1 VKVHLVDGTFELF
14 RCFHAAPPAEVAGR
28 QVGAVRGL
36 LHTLAK
42 LLRRDDVSHVAVAF
56 DGALDRRDDPG
67 PPGQQ
72 GLALDATRAL
82 GLVVWP
88 MVRRY
93 EADDALATGAALY
106 ADQPGV
112 EQVVLCTADKD
123 LAQCVR
129 GERVVLWDRMRG
141 RCYDEPAVREKWGV
155 SPGSIPDYLALRG
168 DAADGLPGLPGWGAK
183 GAATLL
189 ARYERLEAIPRE
201 ASAWEVSVR
210 GAERLARVLRERW
223 QEALLYRDLIR
234 LARDV
239 PLPQRVSELEWPG
252 APRAALERL
261 CAQIGEE
268 ALLEGIPRW
277 ADEATKGASRLS

>member
-1 VKVHLVDGTFELF
+1 MKVHLVDGTFELF
-14 RCFHAAPPAEVAGR
+14 RCFHAAPPAEAEGR

-42 LLRRDDVSHVAVAF
+42 LLRREDVSHVAVAF

-72 GLALDATRAL
+72 GLALAATRAL

-129 GERVVLWDRMRG
+129 ADQVVLWDRMRG
-141 RCYDEPAVREKWGV
+141 RRYDEPAVRERWGV
-155 SPGSIPDYLALRG
+155 GPASIPDYLALRG

-189 ARYERLEAIPRE
+189 ARYERLEAIPPE
-201 ASAWEVSVR
+201 ASEWEVSVR
-210 GAERLARVLRERW
+210 GAERLARTLRERW
-223 QEALLYRDLIR
+223 HEALLYRDLIR

-239 PLPQRVSELEWPG
+239 PLPHSLAELEWPG
-252 APRAALERL
+252 APRGELERF
-261 CAQIGEE
+261 CARIGEE
-268 ALLEGIPRW
+268 TLLEGIPRW
-277 ADEATKGASRLS
+277 EQGA